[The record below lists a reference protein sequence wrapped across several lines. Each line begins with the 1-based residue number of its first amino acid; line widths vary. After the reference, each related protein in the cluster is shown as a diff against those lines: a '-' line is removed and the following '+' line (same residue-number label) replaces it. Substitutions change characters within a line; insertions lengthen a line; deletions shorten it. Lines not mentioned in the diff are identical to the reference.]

1 MRSGLPNLA
10 AGMVAFTAASF
21 QRYLRRYLQATKFII
36 VQASSLRLEHV
47 RLSF

>member
-10 AGMVAFTAASF
+10 AGMVAFTAASS
-21 QRYLRRYLQATKFII
+21 QRYLRRATEFII
-36 VQASSLRLEHV
+36 VQASSFRLETV